1 MTTVGTSLDQSYEFN
16 NKTLIPYL
24 NLDYTAD
31 ISPSSSQKFTH
42 VSTGENF
49 LLVNINNST
58 HNFHGGIGLDLITE
72 KGLNLMTKYTMD
84 QSKDGKKKNFIIS
97 ADYRA
102 SNNSTYALSVH
113 ETSTEITYKSK
124 RNNLNFD
131 VTSNLDF
138 FADDPEYGIY
148 LKVYTLK

>member
-1 MTTVGTSLDQSYEFN
+1 MD
-16 NKTLIPYL
+16 
-24 NLDYTAD
+24 
-31 ISPSSSQKFTH
+31 
-42 VSTGENF
+42 
-49 LLVNINNST
+49 NINNSS
-58 HNFHGGIGLDLITE
+58 HNFHGGIGLDLITNM
-72 KGLNLMTKYTMD
+72 GLNLMTKYTMD
-84 QSKDGKKKNFIIS
+84 QSKDGKKQNFVIS

-102 SNNSTYALSVH
+102 SYNSSYALSLK
-113 ETSTEITYKSK
+113 ENSTEITYKSK